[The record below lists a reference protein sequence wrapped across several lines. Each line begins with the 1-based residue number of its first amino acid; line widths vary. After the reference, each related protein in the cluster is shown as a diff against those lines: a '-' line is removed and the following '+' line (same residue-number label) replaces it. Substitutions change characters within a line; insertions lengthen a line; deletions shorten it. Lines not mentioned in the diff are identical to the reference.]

1 MWLGPSSSF
10 SYLIYLII
18 ITLEREWQ
26 SLSALNL
33 SYCFLT
39 FLTWGWHTEENEIV
53 FLHSMTLHAIKIKWE
68 SNEEIDRFFLHGTH
82 DLSMSQW
89 NETSTLWKLFVDSW
103 LESCVMASIGY
114 KGALPSC
121 KLIHYCW
128 ETLTMEYPG
137 NFFYSPLAFQIFNK
151 IL

>member
-26 SLSALNL
+26 SLGALNL

-68 SNEEIDRFFLHGTH
+68 SNEEIDQFFLHGTH
-82 DLSMSQW
+82 DLSHESMEW
-89 NETSTLWKLFVDSW
+89 NFQLCGSYLLTHDLSHELRFQLDRKVLGTSCTIPTPNF
-103 LESCVMASIGY
+103 SII
-114 KGALPSC
+114 ARSLLPMNIVSS
-121 KLIHYCW
+121 
-128 ETLTMEYPG
+128 
-137 NFFYSPLAFQIFNK
+137 F
-151 IL
+151 ILH